1 MKSRCLLAV
10 SLCVICLLS
19 VCAEP
24 VVRFDMPVLTVNE
37 ATGGVCDSLPF
48 SFERTGKND
57 PLKISYMTY
66 CRIIGRPISALR
78 LS

>member
-19 VCAEP
+19 VCAGP

-37 ATGGVCDSLPF
+37 ETGGVYDNLPF
-48 SFERTGKND
+48 SFERTGKNE
-57 PLKISYMTY
+57 PLRILYIAY
-66 CRIIGRPISALR
+66 CKIIGQPISALR